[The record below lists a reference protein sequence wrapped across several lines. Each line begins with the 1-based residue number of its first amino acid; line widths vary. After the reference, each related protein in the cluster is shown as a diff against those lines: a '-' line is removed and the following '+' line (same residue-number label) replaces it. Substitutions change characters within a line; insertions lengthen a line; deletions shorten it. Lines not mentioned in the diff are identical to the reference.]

1 MHDIHELFGEIS
13 DKALD
18 VVRGFI
24 GNDKYMQKNVGV
36 YKKRVMVQN
45 LHTQRF
51 MVLDISC
58 RALCKMCPTSIYRKK
73 NKYKTKK
80 DYLIFWNGICE
91 NDKYHYNKHE
101 VPPQECEHDRVMI
114 AVY

>member
-1 MHDIHELFGEIS
+1 MLGCNEE
-13 DKALD
+13 
-18 VVRGFI
+18 
-24 GNDKYMQKNVGV
+24 GNGAKP
-36 YKKRVMVQN
+36 
-45 LHTQRF
+45 HIQRF

-58 RALCKMCPTSIYRKK
+58 RVLCKMSPTSIYRKK

-101 VPPQECEHDRVMI
+101 VPPQECEHDGVMVGNI
-114 AVY
+114 SWR